1 MLAPNYSLDDHT
13 EKLSHKGHY
22 EITPEGGIMSDGAS
36 ILLTIAG
43 TAAGAVASWFTSR
56 WYYRR
61 SGSDLDAALRP
72 LMGND
77 QQMIQALNA
86 LGRMLEQASIGKPT
100 YDAAGNL
107 TGVVVTGAGHIQLGG
122 LRVSG
127 FGTCTPPPQYDRQHE
142 QPPSPESEG
151 DHA

>member
-1 MLAPNYSLDDHT
+1 
-13 EKLSHKGHY
+13 
-22 EITPEGGIMSDGAS
+22 MSDGSA

-43 TAAGAVASWFTSR
+43 TAAGAVASWYFSR
-56 WYYRR
+56 RYYLR
-61 SGSDLDAALRP
+61 SGIDLDAALHR
-72 LMGND
+72 LEGNH
-77 QQMIQALNA
+77 QKQLQAVSA
-86 LGRMLEQASIGKPT
+86 VGRMLEQSGIGKPT

-107 TGVVVTGAGHIQLGG
+107 TGVVVTATGHIQLSG

-142 QPPSPESEG
+142 QPPLPEPEG